1 MDLAAEQ
8 PGVRRVAFVHRHT
21 RHTTQPLL
29 ANFNVCERSWP
40 SKTHSYRHDTNTYF
54 ASHFGRQSVG
64 WSLIKMCHF
73 VVFAR
78 NVKPRWISSGR
89 CCTARSG
96 TLLTTSGCSQ
106 TPGPAEGKYSETSHR
121 TGQHSTTDSQPAG
134 HTLTRT
140 ANKNVV
146 KRLTEPKSQS
156 EQRGYSL
163 PLRTLFSMAT
173 TTAPELEH

>member
-8 PGVRRVAFVHRHT
+8 PGARRVAFVHRHT

-40 SKTHSYRHDTNTYF
+40 SETHSYRHDTNTYF

-121 TGQHSTTDSQPAG
+121 TGQHSTAQHHRLSTCRT
-134 HTLTRT
+134 HTHSDCKQKCRQTVNG
-140 ANKNVV
+140 AK
-146 KRLTEPKSQS
+146 EPIRAAWILPPSPNALQY
-156 EQRGYSL
+156 GYNNS
-163 PLRTLFSMAT
+163 S
-173 TTAPELEH
+173 

>member
-8 PGVRRVAFVHRHT
+8 PGARRVAFVHRHT

-40 SKTHSYRHDTNTYF
+40 SETHSYRHDTNTYF

-96 TLLTTSGCSQ
+96 TLLTTQLLSNPRAGRREVFRDFSQ
-106 TPGPAEGKYSETSHR
+106 
-121 TGQHSTTDSQPAG
+121 D
-134 HTLTRT
+134 RT
-140 ANKNVV
+140 AQHH
-146 KRLTEPKSQS
+146 RLSTCRTHTHSDCKQKCRQTVNGAKEPIRAAWILPPSPNALQY
-156 EQRGYSL
+156 GYNNS
-163 PLRTLFSMAT
+163 S
-173 TTAPELEH
+173 